1 MNNIQTFKP
10 TKTSKIQ
17 GVKTITVSKNIL
29 SVSLTDSLLY
39 NQNENIGVF
48 DDNLS
53 LELGENALKE
63 ALDKNIKL
71 NETELITDYYKK
83 L

>member
-17 GVKTITVSKNIL
+17 GVKTITASKNIL